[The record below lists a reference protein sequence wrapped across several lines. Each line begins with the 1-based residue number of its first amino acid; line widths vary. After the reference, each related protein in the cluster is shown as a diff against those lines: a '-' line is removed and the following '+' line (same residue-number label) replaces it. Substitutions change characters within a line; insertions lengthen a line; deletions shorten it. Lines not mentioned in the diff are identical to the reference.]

1 MKVPKSRASK
11 IRVSLSALLL
21 ALLAALW
28 GYSAYLFI
36 ESRADSRSFAQRAIQ
51 DDNFAIAQLER
62 SALKAEIAV
71 LQYAQGLRGTDEVT
85 LRFDVFE
92 SKVAL
97 LSAPTDAGSPFR
109 TELRSRAGVEQIQSV
124 AERLSRQIGA
134 LPAGHGDVAAIVE
147 SFDELQRPLAEL
159 EMIVR
164 NVDSKRR
171 DDVRQDY
178 ARRRQML
185 MRSSAGSTVALL
197 ILTWL
202 LVSNARRVHALAEQQ
217 RTALEREREAAA
229 AAANAVDAKNAF
241 LGMIGHELR
250 TPLQSIMAA
259 TDVLAERPFAGTDK
273 LLVEQLARAADVL
286 DAQMKDLTDFSRM
299 GAGKLT
305 VRKRVFNHY
314 DVLMAALESVSERAH
329 RKGLELE
336 VIASDPHVFNLS
348 DPDRIQQIVTN
359 LLGNAIKYT
368 EQGKVTLR
376 ASLRPGETSDELSVT
391 VEDTGIGIERAQL
404 EQIFMP
410 FTQLQSSGLASRDG
424 IGIGLAIVRGL
435 VELLGAAMHVESER
449 GQGSAFHVVFPLE
462 KVDARPAVATEQA
475 TCAASAP
482 QRQVLVVDDH
492 ESVRAWLSAILVSY
506 GIGCAVASSAREALA
521 IIGRRRFDA
530 IIVDIN
536 MDEVNGI
543 TLAQEIRRTG
553 GANRDTP
560 LIGCSALVPE
570 LLAPEN
576 RKLFEHYLT
585 KPVRAELVKLALDTV
600 WASGSPVS

>member
-1 MKVPKSRASK
+1 
-11 IRVSLSALLL
+11 VSLSAVLL
-21 ALLAALW
+21 ALLVALW

-36 ESRADSRSFAQRAIQ
+36 VSRADSRSFSQRTMQ
-51 DDNFAIAQLER
+51 DDNFAIGQLER

-71 LQYAQGLRGTDEVT
+71 LQYAQGLQSMDEVT
-85 LRFDVFE
+85 LKFDVFE

-97 LSAPTDAGSPFR
+97 LSAPTDAASPFR
-109 TELRSRAGVEQIQSV
+109 IETRSRASVEAIQTIV
-124 AERLSRQIGA
+124 ERLARQIDA
-134 LPAGHGDVAAIVE
+134 LPDGKGNVAAIMA

-159 EMIVR
+159 EMIVG
-164 NVDSKRR
+164 NADSKRR
-171 DDVRQDY
+171 DDARQDY

-185 MRSSAGSTVALL
+185 MRSSAGSTIALL
-197 ILTWL
+197 ILAWL
-202 LVSNARRVHALAEQQ
+202 LVSNARRVRELAAQQ
-217 RTALEREREAAA
+217 RAALEREREAAL

-314 DVLMAALESVSERAH
+314 NVLMAAVESVSERAH
-329 RKGLELE
+329 RKGLQLE
-336 VIASDPHVFNLS
+336 VIASDQHVFNLS

-359 LLGNAIKYT
+359 LLSNAIKYT
-368 EQGKVTLR
+368 ERGKVTMR
-376 ASLRPGETSDELSVT
+376 ASLRRGQANDELSVS
-391 VEDTGIGIERAQL
+391 VEDTGIGIERAQV

-410 FTQLQSSGLASRDG
+410 FTQLQSSGLSSHDG

-449 GQGSAFHVVFPLE
+449 GKGSTFHIVFPLE
-462 KVDARPAVATEQA
+462 QVNAPPAVTTEETTPA
-475 TCAASAP
+475 VPASA
-482 QRQVLVVDDH
+482 RQVLVVDDH
-492 ESVRAWLSAILVSY
+492 ESVRSWLNAILTSY
-506 GIGCAVASSAREALA
+506 GIDCTVASNAREALG
-521 IIGRRRFDA
+521 IIERQRFDA

-536 MDEVNGI
+536 MAEVNGI

-553 GANRDTP
+553 GANRDAP
-560 LIGCSALVPE
+560 LIACSALVPE
-570 LLAPEN
+570 LLAPES
-576 RKLFEHYLT
+576 RRLFERYLT
-585 KPVRAELVKLALDTV
+585 KPVRADLLRLALDAV
-600 WASGSPVS
+600 WANDSPVS